1 MMKTNMTNWMS
12 ILSTL
17 LSIVFRNLLIKV
29 KCHKPSIP
37 NGKKPYRLLLCG
49 TNTPVQPL
57 SKLVQDSIRHLVLK
71 LNYKTKD
78 TKAIHQIIKQLNRQ
92 WQQLGGIPETAKQ
105 VAADIQKLYPS
116 VGNNM
121 GIPAVK
127 RLLESNP
134 NPDGLSTDLITE
146 ALTICLEKNFCE
158 FCGEHFKGNS
168 GVHMGPCH
176 ACEYA
181 DIFVGELDEQIVEKL
196 AENNIEH
203 TQWTIF
209 RDDGWDIL
217 LNADQDL
224 PKFEDILDKRHDNI
238 KWDRRSSSAD
248 QDHALQHLDLTI
260 YIKEGKIETDN
271 FAKDIPIFL
280 SRKSC
285 HPNFVLESVVKSAA
299 IRLNLNCSL
308 D

>member
-1 MMKTNMTNWMS
+1 MKTNMTNWMS

-116 VGNNM
+116 VDNNM

-238 KWDRRSSSAD
+238 KWD
-248 QDHALQHLDLTI
+248 
-260 YIKEGKIETDN
+260 
-271 FAKDIPIFL
+271 
-280 SRKSC
+280 
-285 HPNFVLESVVKSAA
+285 
-299 IRLNLNCSL
+299 
-308 D
+308 